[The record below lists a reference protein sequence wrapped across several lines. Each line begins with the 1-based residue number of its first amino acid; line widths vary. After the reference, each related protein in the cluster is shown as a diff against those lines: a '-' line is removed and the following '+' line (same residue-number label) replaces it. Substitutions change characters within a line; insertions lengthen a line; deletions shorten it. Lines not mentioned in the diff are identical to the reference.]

1 MHPQLFGSKAVR
13 HRQDPLGERTALHGL
28 QRWID
33 GKGREKGRK
42 KGRKRKEGGG
52 ASHQQASS
60 RSIQLGAHYV
70 GSVEASLHPTDPE
83 STGTKATCRLQAHF
97 HYSRFNTSYGT
108 IGRSAVSVPCFT
120 VTSID
125 SGPPSQRIAIT
136 NTGGSR
142 HGRTGRLPPPPPIDQ
157 KYTAGQ
163 CVNISKTEQGAMRT
177 RKMLTHI
184 YLITNA

>member
-1 MHPQLFGSKAVR
+1 M
-13 HRQDPLGERTALHGL
+13 
-28 QRWID
+28 
-33 GKGREKGRK
+33 EKG
-42 KGRKRKEGGG
+42 GRKEG
-52 ASHQQASS
+52 
-60 RSIQLGAHYV
+60 RKEERERK
-70 GSVEASLHPTDPE
+70 VEAPVISRPVADLFNLALTTSGQWKQACIRPIQKVPAP
-83 STGTKATCRLQAHF
+83 KQTCRLQAHF